1 MFCVCVVPMD
11 SLNGELLFHYTIPNE
26 IVLMHTVLKVLFV
39 WSLGGLLCWM
49 LMKTRVLTTK
59 VSV

>member
-39 WSLGGLLCWM
+39 WSLGGVA
-49 LMKTRVLTTK
+49 VLDVDENSGTNNQG
-59 VSV
+59 

>member
-1 MFCVCVVPMD
+1 MD
-11 SLNGELLFHYTIPNE
+11 SLNGELLFHYAIPNE

-39 WSLGGLLCWM
+39 RSLGGLLCWM